1 MERIYYELKDESS
14 QYDDIQF
21 TEGEEVEARY
31 IKLPGIDSGNM
42 YIEALPPPRN
52 KTDIDFDFNKSIRK
66 YSPEEIKNMSVF
78 EKEHALTMLKELRF
92 RLPFHA
98 RLDSLFY
105 FTLVVSYR
113 ARKKYVSDFDSVKL
127 VVHNKE
133 EDSNSKLYGFSS
145 KETTGTFSLCGASG
159 SGKSAAISMLLE
171 RYPQVIR
178 HNDDNNSIQIVYLV
192 VNCLPNSNLNM
203 LCVGIGDAIDK
214 ALGNIKPYYAEA
226 VRRCRNLGEKMEKLR
241 QFIEE
246 LAIGAII
253 LDEIELMSFDRNK
266 EASFESFMILANRT
280 KVAIIVVGTPDGRDK
295 MFRYLRTARRLGT
308 SISADS
314 YCERYKLDD
323 KNKPVR
329 KKIDFFKI
337 LVSEMM
343 DYQLFDEP
351 VEVTDE
357 IVEAFYSV
365 SLGMVGLLINA
376 FEAVHYAYFK
386 NPRLVIDAKLIKEK
400 AFECNDRLPRLLQN
414 ERDTRIEYGV
424 YCKETRN
431 AWLRQI
437 DAELEEQEVAIASGA
452 GIQAK
457 INMVLEKAMANI
469 RSDKYPD
476 YEISEAF
483 KSLRRKHGDLTVL
496 DMDEGTVGEE
506 LLVILKKR
514 VKAKKKISKE
524 VNNFVPDFLSG
535 LCDYVE
541 KENDNKQDS
550 GAAG

>member
-1 MERIYYELKDESS
+1 MERTYCELKDRSS
-14 QYDDIQF
+14 QYDGVQF
-21 TEGEEVEARY
+21 VEGEEVEARY
-31 IKLPGIDSGNM
+31 IKLLGIDSGNM
-42 YIEALPPPRN
+42 YVEALPPPRN
-52 KTDIDFDFNKSIRK
+52 QIDINCDFNKSIRK
-66 YSPEEIKNMSVF
+66 YTLEEIKNMSVF
-78 EKEHALTMLKELRF
+78 EKEHALSMLKELRF

-113 ARKKYVSDFDSVKL
+113 ARKKYVSPNDFVKI
-127 VVHNKE
+127 VVRDME
-133 EDSNSKLYGFSS
+133 EDSYSKLYGSSS

-159 SGKSAAISMLLE
+159 SGKSAALGMVLE

-178 HNDDNNSIQIVYLV
+178 HNDPNNSIQVVYLV

-214 ALGNIKPYYAEA
+214 ALGNIRPYYAEA

-295 MFRYLRTARRLGT
+295 MFKYLRTARRLGV
-308 SISADS
+308 SIAADS

-329 KKIDFFKI
+329 KKVDFFKI

-343 DYQLFDEP
+343 DYQLFDKP

-365 SLGMVGLLINA
+365 SLGMVGLLISA
-376 FEAVHYAYFK
+376 FEAVHYASFK
-386 NPRLVIDAKLIKEK
+386 NPRLVINAKVIKEK
-400 AFECNDRLPRLLQN
+400 AFECNDRLPLLLKDVKN
-414 ERDTRIEYGV
+414 ERIEYTM
-424 YCKETRN
+424 YCKEAQN
-431 AWLRQI
+431 AWLHQI
-437 DAELEEQEVAIASGA
+437 DAELEEQEENIAEGVQ
-452 GIQAK
+452 IQAK
-457 INMVLEKAMANI
+457 VNLVLEKAVANI
-469 RSDKYPD
+469 RSHNYSD
-476 YEISEAF
+476 YEINEAF
-483 KSLRRKHGDLTVL
+483 KTLRRKHSDLIVL
-496 DMDEGTVGEE
+496 KMDEGTVGAE
-506 LLVILKKR
+506 LLAILKNR
-514 VKAKKKISKE
+514 VKAKKKKSKE
-524 VNNFVPDFLSG
+524 AANIVPDFLSG
-535 LCDYVE
+535 LCDDKVSA
-541 KENDNKQDS
+541 NDNKQDS
-550 GAAG
+550 GAA